1 MTLWRTLIAWLTAM
15 SADPVQI
22 DAEAAKCDVAVAA
35 AYATFAPDVVPAP
48 TPPAPPGPMECPC
61 GGRCVGGRY
70 QPDGS
75 IWQKCSPGCLSCRA
89 GAPFPQPAPE
99 CRCGGDCSAK
109 CVCGCRCP
117 DGKCR
122 KER

>member
-1 MTLWRTLIAWLTAM
+1 MTLWRTLIAWLAAM
-15 SADPVQI
+15 SADPAQI
-22 DAEAAKCDVAVAA
+22 DTEGPKCEAAVAA
-35 AYATFAPDVVPAP
+35 AYATFAPDLPPSP
-48 TPPAPPGPMECPC
+48 TPPPGPAECPC

-70 QPDGS
+70 QPDGN
-75 IWQKCSPGCLSCRA
+75 IWQQCSPGCLSCRA
-89 GAPFPQPAPE
+89 AAPASPQTSV
-99 CRCGGDCSAK
+99 CRCGGSCSAK